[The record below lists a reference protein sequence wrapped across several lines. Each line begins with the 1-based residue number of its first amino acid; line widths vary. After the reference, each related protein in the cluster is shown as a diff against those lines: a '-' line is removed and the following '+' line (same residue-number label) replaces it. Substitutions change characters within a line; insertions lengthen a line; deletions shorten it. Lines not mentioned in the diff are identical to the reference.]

1 MLLFDGEVKQEDW
14 PIGECYPF
22 SWDYYDENG
31 AFVGGP
37 WRFRKFPIRVL
48 PFDESTWVPAII
60 DGVVRETPPSL
71 RGKTWAC
78 HVRFFDFTYEWD
90 GENQCPAPDPFRC
103 RIWEEL
109 QDIRKDSR
117 QVVFDFRTNSFEEA
131 KLFWEEFKDL
141 PERNPYLEYVNQE
154 MGWVEQM
161 VGLVRNAVATKQ
173 LSKKEPVKILVKSRM
188 KMAMFASEFKGSET
202 LEGLLSAL
210 LKRPVEVAL
219 DTSITEQFQISGL
232 APRMDPKKEA
242 EIKSLE
248 TLLANEGFIR
258 KAPEHV
264 VQEKRD
270 QLAKL
275 KHSNIAKSEKLHLGR
290 WK

>member
-1 MLLFDGEVKQEDW
+1 MAFDEVKQENW
-14 PIGECYPF
+14 PIGEDYPF
-22 SWDYYDENG
+22 FWENYG
-31 AFVGGP
+31 WKEEFGGP
-37 WRFRKFPIRVL
+37 WKFRMFPTRVL
-48 PFDESTWVPAII
+48 PFDESTWGHDII
-60 DGVVRETPPSL
+60 DGVSETPPSL
-71 RGKTWAC
+71 RGKSWAWY
-78 HVRFFDFTYEWD
+78 VRFFDFTYAWD
-90 GENQCPAPDPFRC
+90 DENQCPAPDPFRC

-109 QDIRKDSR
+109 QDMRKDDPH
-117 QVVFDFRTNSFEEA
+117 QVVFDFRTNSLEEA
-131 KLFWEEFKDL
+131 EIFWEEFKDL
-141 PERNPYLEYVNQE
+141 PERNPYLNYVNQE

-188 KMAMFASEFKGSET
+188 KMAMFDSDFKGSET

-232 APRMDPKKEA
+232 HPKMDPKKEA

-248 TLLANEGFIR
+248 TLLANEGFVK

-270 QLAKL
+270 QLVKL
-275 KHSNIAKSEKLHLGR
+275 RHS
-290 WK
+290 